1 MTLLQDGD
9 VCEER
14 KSNIV
19 DMRSVMDKL
28 AAKLEEKKTRVI
40 GPVSSQNTPKQYYW
54 NEIKAKF
61 GLSMSQSSIKIC
73 VSSCG

>member
-28 AAKLEEKKTRVI
+28 AVKLEEKETRV
-40 GPVSSQNTPKQYYW
+40 KD
-54 NEIKAKF
+54 
-61 GLSMSQSSIKIC
+61 
-73 VSSCG
+73 